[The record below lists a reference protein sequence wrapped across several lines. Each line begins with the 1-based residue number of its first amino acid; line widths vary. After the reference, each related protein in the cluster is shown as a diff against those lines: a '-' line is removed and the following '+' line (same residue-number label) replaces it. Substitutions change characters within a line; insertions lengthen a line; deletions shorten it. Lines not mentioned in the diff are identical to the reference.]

1 MNNLMIVFREKN
13 ALYNDYDIE
22 FTLQSILYLD
32 DSHAQL
38 EGCATSRNGTMS
50 KVIVDYYFNDEQ
62 FFLIAN
68 KKSKKEIVINGLWN
82 DITEVEIF
90 LKSLSIRTRYLYTH
104 GKDCFTTV

>member
-1 MNNLMIVFREKN
+1 MTNLVIVFRERDSIN
-13 ALYNDYDIE
+13 NDYDIE
-22 FTLQSILYLD
+22 FTLESILYLD

-38 EGCATSRNGTMS
+38 EGSATSRNGTMS

-82 DITEVEIF
+82 DMTEVEIF
-90 LKSLSIRTRYLYTH
+90 LKSLSIRTRYLYKQTR
-104 GKDCFTTV
+104 TR

>member
-1 MNNLMIVFREKN
+1 MNNLVIVFREKN
-13 ALYNDYDIE
+13 AIYNDYDIE
-22 FTLQSILYLD
+22 FTLESILYLD

-38 EGCATSRNGTMS
+38 EGSATSRNGTMS

-82 DITEVEIF
+82 DMTEVEIF

-104 GKDCFTTV
+104 GRDSFTIV